1 MVAMSSAPDEHNERR
16 VRVLVVDD
24 SATVRSVLTRRIE
37 AGGAM
42 EVVGTAA
49 DGLEALERIAELR
62 PDIVTLDVE
71 MPRLDGLAT
80 LARIMRECPIRVVMV
95 SSVTREGA
103 DATIRALE
111 LGAIDFVEKP
121 TYGGVSAP
129 HAMGDELLDKLR
141 GAAAA
146 RLPSSRPRAAPSPAT
161 PGPGARSSAR
171 WLPRKV
177 VIGASTGGPQA
188 LREVLTALPSDLGVP
203 VAVVQ
208 HMPGGFTRSLAARLN
223 EQSALRV
230 EEASPGARMEAGK
243 VLIARGG
250 FHMTIDK
257 RGVIDLNEDAPEC
270 GVRPAVNVTLE
281 SAVQAFG
288 SDTLAVVLTGMGT
301 DGTRGAGLI
310 HAAGGEVIAESE
322 ETAVVWGMPGSVVGA
337 GFADHVVPLHRVA
350 ERLVRSSRAPL
361 RRHGGR

>member
-1 MVAMSSAPDEHNERR
+1 MVAMSSTADEQSERR
-16 VRVLVVDD
+16 VRIVVVDD
-24 SATVRSVLTRRIE
+24 SATVRSVLTRRLE
-37 AGGAM
+37 SDGAM
-42 EVVGTAA
+42 EVVGVAA
-49 DGLEALERIAELR
+49 DGLEALELIDELR

-80 LARIMRECPIRVVMV
+80 LARIMRECPTRVVMV

-111 LGAIDFVEKP
+111 LGAVDFVEKP

-129 HAMGDELLDKLR
+129 HAMGDELVDKLR

-146 RLPSSRPRAAPSPAT
+146 RLPSPRRQAAPTPAT
-161 PGPGARSSAR
+161 PAPETSSSAR

-188 LREVLTALPSDLGVP
+188 LREVITALPGDLGVP

-208 HMPGGFTRSLAARLN
+208 HMPAGFTRSLAERLN

-230 EEASPGARMEAGK
+230 EEATRGARMEAGK
-243 VLIARGG
+243 VLIAPGG
-250 FHMTIDK
+250 LHMTIDR
-257 RGVIDLNEDAPEC
+257 RGVVDLNEDALEC

-310 HAAGGEVIAESE
+310 HAAGGEVIAESK
-322 ETAVVWGMPGSVVGA
+322 ETAVIWGMPGSVVGA

-350 ERLVRSSRAPL
+350 ERLVRSSRA
-361 RRHGGR
+361 RRRRDGGR